1 MSNLYLAKTQKK
13 RKTKNKNKKKHCQTK
28 GQNNCLLREWD
39 L

>member
-13 RKTKNKNKKKHCQTK
+13 EKRKTKTKKHCQTK
-28 GQNNCLLREWD
+28 SQNNCLLREWD